1 LLNGKIIMEIEVKKV
16 WFDGDNIFIQTV
28 SGEERSHP
36 LKWFPRLL
44 NASGDE
50 RESYEFSPFGIHWE
64 KLDEDLSFEG
74 FFSFCKEQLSPDST
88 TV

>member
-1 LLNGKIIMEIEVKKV
+1 MQLSEQNIMEIKIKKV
-16 WFDGDNIFIQTV
+16 WFQDDNIFIQTT

-44 NASGDE
+44 KASKDE
-50 RESYEFSPFGIHWE
+50 REMFEFSHCGIHWE

-74 FFSFCKEQLSPDST
+74 FFSFSKME
-88 TV
+88 V

>member
-1 LLNGKIIMEIEVKKV
+1 MKHQINKI
-16 WFDGDNIFIQTV
+16 WFANESIYIQTI

-44 NASGDE
+44 NASNDE
-50 RESYEFSPFGIHWE
+50 RENFELSAFGIHWE

-74 FFSFCKEQLSPDST
+74 FFSFSKQQ
-88 TV
+88 V

>member
-1 LLNGKIIMEIEVKKV
+1 MEIEVKKV
-16 WFDGDNIFIQTV
+16 WFEDDHIFIQTV

-44 NASGDE
+44 NASSDD
-50 RESYEFSPFGIHWE
+50 RENYELSPFGIHWE

-74 FFSFCKEQLSPDST
+74 FFCFFKEEAASNFT
-88 TV
+88 KA

>member
-1 LLNGKIIMEIEVKKV
+1 MEIDVKKV
-16 WFDGDNIFIQTV
+16 WFKDDDIFIQTV

-44 NASGDE
+44 NASSDE
-50 RESYEFSPFGIHWE
+50 RESYELSPFGIHWE

-74 FFSFCKEQLSPDST
+74 FFSFSKEEVKTNST
-88 TV
+88 RV

>member
-1 LLNGKIIMEIEVKKV
+1 MEIEVKKV
-16 WFDGDNIFIQTV
+16 WFKDDNIFIQTA

-44 NASGDE
+44 NASSHE
-50 RESYEFSPFGIHWE
+50 RESYELSPFGIHWE
-64 KLDEDLSFEG
+64 KLDEDLGFEG
-74 FFSFCKEQLSPDST
+74 FFSFSKQQAPTSST

>member
-1 LLNGKIIMEIEVKKV
+1 MEIEVRKV
-16 WFDGDNIFIQTV
+16 WFQDDGIFIQTV

-44 NASGDE
+44 NASKDE
-50 RESYEFSPFGIHWE
+50 REDFELSPFGIHWK

-74 FFSFCKEQLSPDST
+74 FFCFSKQHA
-88 TV
+88 